1 MTTSIDVEATLVT
14 GSEPGAWTYA
24 IVHGS
29 AAVFGTR
36 GPVRTAGTI
45 DEEPVEVTLLP
56 MGDGAHMLPVRAA
69 VRSRLGKQAGDL
81 VRARLSVGGDQR

>member
-29 AAVFGTR
+29 AAVFGTP
-36 GPVRTAGTI
+36 GPSG
-45 DEEPVEVTLLP
+45 LP
-56 MGDGAHMLPVRAA
+56 A
-69 VRSRLGKQAGDL
+69 RSTRNPW
-81 VRARLSVGGDQR
+81 R